1 MMASIEIN
9 GQAVDAEKPCDVAKA
24 LRGAM
29 ITIATGGSI
38 TVARFGEDE
47 MRYGAANV
55 AMLRELLALYEG
67 QCMMEGGGRRR
78 FAKTMRFVR

>member
-1 MMASIEIN
+1 MAMIDIN
-9 GQAVDAEKPCDVAKA
+9 GQQVDDSKPCDIAKA
-24 LRGAM
+24 LRAAM
-29 ITIATGGSI
+29 ITVATGGSVS
-38 TVARFGEDE
+38 VARFGEDE

-55 AMLRELLALYEG
+55 AMLRELLAHDEG

>member
-1 MMASIEIN
+1 MAMIDIN
-9 GQAVDAEKPCDVAKA
+9 GQQVDGSNPCDVAEA
-24 LRGAM
+24 LRSAM
-29 ITIATGGSI
+29 ITVATGGMI

-55 AMLRELLALYEG
+55 TMLRELLSHYEG
-67 QCMMEGGGRRR
+67 QCLMASGRRRR

>member
-1 MMASIEIN
+1 MATIEIN
-9 GQAVDAEKPCDVAKA
+9 GQQVDDSNPCDIAKA
-24 LRGAM
+24 LRSAM
-29 ITIATGGSI
+29 ITVATGGTI

-55 AMLRELLALYEG
+55 TMLRELVSYYEG
-67 QCMMEGGGRRR
+67 QCLMASGQRRR